1 MSINYSKSVIEKI
14 KKAVAEQSDNPRWS
28 EVFSNC
34 FDNTLETTVKTT
46 VNDTFVITGDIPA
59 MWLRDSSA
67 QIKPYLAVAND
78 DENIQQMIRG
88 LVDRQIKYIL
98 IDPYANAFNETEN
111 GHCYHQDITEMN
123 GWIWERKYEVD
134 SLCYPIELAYLLW
147 KETGETKH
155 FTREFKQAAATII
168 HLFKTE
174 QHHENSPYRF
184 ERFGERPEDT
194 LSNNGLGEPCGYTG
208 MTWSGFRP
216 SDDSCTYNYL
226 IPANMFAVVI
236 LGYLSEISNQIYDDE
251 LMAEKADKLKQEIH
265 HGITKWGIVEHQG
278 QKVYAYEVD
287 GLGNYLLMDDA
298 NVPSLLA
305 APYLGYCSIND
316 AIYQNT
322 RTLILSDT
330 NPYYYAGTKLKGIGS
345 EHTPKEFVWPIAL
358 CIQGLTTNSQL
369 EKAQL
374 LDILVQTDAGTNH
387 MHEGVNVDDPQK
399 YTREWFSWANMMFCA
414 FLLDYLKIGQLERSK

>member
-1 MSINYSKSVIEKI
+1 MNANYSKSVIEEL
-14 KKAVAEQSDNPRWS
+14 KKRVAAKSTNPRWS

-46 VNDTFVITGDIPA
+46 AEDTFVITGDIPA

-67 QIKPYLAVAND
+67 QIKPYLAVANE
-78 DENIQQMIRG
+78 DEGIKRLIRG
-88 LVDRQIKYIL
+88 LVDRQIKCIL

-111 GHCYHQDITEMN
+111 GHCYHQDLTEMN
-123 GWIWERKYEVD
+123 DWIWERKYEVD

-147 KETGETKH
+147 KKTGETAH
-155 FTREFKQAAATII
+155 FTNDFKQAAETILN
-168 HLFKTE
+168 LFETE
-174 QHHENSPYRF
+174 QQHENSPYRF

-194 LSNNGLGEPCGYTG
+194 LSNNGFGEPCAYTG

-236 LGYLSEISNQIYDDE
+236 LGYLVEILINIYGDE
-251 LMAEKADKLKQEIH
+251 SLAKQAEHLKQEIDN
-265 HGITKWGIVEHQG
+265 GIEKWGIVEHQG

-305 APYLGYCSIND
+305 APYLGYCSID
-316 AIYQNT
+316 DEIYQNT
-322 RTLILSDT
+322 RRLILSSQ
-330 NPYYYAGTKLKGIGS
+330 NLYYYEGTALKGIGS

-358 CIQGLTTNSQL
+358 CVQGLTTNNQI
-369 EKAQL
+369 EQAEL
-374 LDILVQTDAGTNH
+374 LNMLVQTDAGTNH
-387 MHEGVNVDDPQK
+387 MHEGINVNDANQ
-399 YTREWFSWANMMFCA
+399 YTREWFSWANMMFCE
-414 FLLDYLKIGQLERSK
+414 LLLKYLNRFE

>member
-1 MSINYSKSVIEKI
+1 MSANYSKSVIEKI
-14 KKAVAEQSDNPRWS
+14 KKEVAERSANPRWS

-34 FDNTLETTVKTT
+34 FDNTLETTVRRT
-46 VNDTFVITGDIPA
+46 VDDIFVITGDIPA

-67 QIKPYLAVAND
+67 QIKPYLAVANE
-78 DENIQQMIRG
+78 DEGIKQLIRS
-88 LVDRQIKYIL
+88 LVDRQVKCIL

-134 SLCYPIELAYLLW
+134 SLCYPVELAYLLW
-147 KETGETKH
+147 KKTGETGH
-155 FTREFKQAAATII
+155 FTNDFKHALETII
-168 HLFKTE
+168 GVFRTE
-174 QHHENSPYRF
+174 QQHENSMYRF

-194 LSNNGLGEPCGYTG
+194 LSNNGLGEPCNYTG

-236 LGYLSEISNQIYDDE
+236 LGYMEAISNEIYNDN
-251 LMAEKADKLKQEIH
+251 LLAEKANRLKKDIDQ
-265 HGITKWGIVEHQG
+265 GISQWGIVEHNG

-305 APYLGYCSIND
+305 APYLGYCALD
-316 AIYQNT
+316 DMIYQNT
-322 RTLILSDT
+322 RALILSDE
-330 NPYYYAGTKLKGIGS
+330 NPYYYEGIELKGVGS
-345 EHTPKEFVWPIAL
+345 EHTPKDYVWPIAL
-358 CIQGLTTNSQL
+358 CIQGLTTDNQL
-369 EKAQL
+369 EKAKL
-374 LDILVQTDAGTNH
+374 LDTLVKTDANTNH
-387 MHEGVNVDDPQK
+387 MHEGINVNDSSQ
-399 YTREWFSWANMMFCA
+399 YTREWFSWANMMFCEL
-414 FLLDYLKIGQLERSK
+414 LLDYLRISK

>member
-1 MSINYSKSVIEKI
+1 MSAIYSKSVIENI
-14 KKAVAEQSDNPRWS
+14 KKEVAERSENPRWS

-34 FDNTLETTVKTT
+34 FDNTLETTVRTT
-46 VNDTFVITGDIPA
+46 AEDTFVITGDIPA

-67 QIKPYLAVAND
+67 QIKPYLAVANE
-78 DENIQQMIRG
+78 DETIKQLIRG
-88 LVDRQIKYIL
+88 LVDRQVKCIL

-147 KETGETKH
+147 KKTGEITH
-155 FTREFKQAAATII
+155 FTHDFKRAMETII
-168 HLFKTE
+168 DVFKKE
-174 QHHENSPYRF
+174 QHHENSTYCF
-184 ERFGERPEDT
+184 ERFGERLEDT

-236 LGYLSEISNQIYDDE
+236 LGYLEEISKEIYSDDS
-251 LMAEKADKLKQEIH
+251 LAEKANQLKKEIDQ
-265 HGITKWGIVEHQG
+265 GISEWGIVEYHG

-305 APYLGYCSIND
+305 APYLGYCTID
-316 AIYQNT
+316 DTIYQNT
-322 RTLILSDT
+322 RALILSDE
-330 NPYYYAGTKLKGIGS
+330 NPYYYKGTELKGIGS
-345 EHTPKEFVWPIAL
+345 EHTPKAYVWPIAL
-358 CIQGLTTNSQL
+358 CIQGLTTDNQA
-369 EKAQL
+369 EKVEL
-374 LDILVQTDAGTNH
+374 LDILVQTDGGTNH
-387 MHEGVNVDDPQK
+387 MHEGINVNDSEQ
-399 YTREWFSWANMMFCA
+399 YTREWFSWANMMFCEL
-414 FLLDYLKIGQLERSK
+414 LLDYLKIGK